1 MNETQ
6 AIIATYTQHPSK
18 ITYLATVVNTKGSTY
33 RRPGAKMLI
42 TSTGEII
49 GMVSGGC
56 LENDVYEHTCQ
67 RMPDGKPILVT
78 YDTTADEDILWG
90 FGLGCNGIVQVLI
103 ERLDEKDPCNPLN
116 FLSQCLDK
124 KQQGAFCPADSSGA
138 IATIFAVEGNIK
150 ANIGC
155 RLILHDDGSIITNI
169 TDSNLTQSIIADTQ
183 VTLRNKKSSINKYQ
197 LSSGTVEVFIE
208 IIQPPT
214 ALIIF
219 GAGADAI
226 PVAQFAKTLGWHVT
240 IVDCRANQATFS
252 RFPMADEVILTRRE
266 IIPKQVTVDDQTV
279 AVVMTHNYL
288 DDLEIVKMLLPS
300 TAKYIGCLGPKK
312 RTEKLLIDL
321 YEQGLNYTNN
331 QIEKLHFPIGID
343 IGAET
348 PEAIAIAIIAEI
360 QAVLTK
366 RDGGMLKHHQGAI
379 HQPLNRKETKIKP
392 YQQ

>member
-56 LENDVYEHTCQ
+56 LENDLYEHTRQ

-78 YDTTADEDILWG
+78 YDTTAEEDILWG
-90 FGLGCNGIVQVLI
+90 FGLGCNGLVQVLI
-103 ERLDEKDPCNPLN
+103 ERLDENDPCNPLN
-116 FLSQCLDK
+116 LLSQCLDK
-124 KQQGAFCPADSSGA
+124 KQQGV
-138 IATIFAVEGNIK
+138 IATIFAVEGNIN
-150 ANIGC
+150 ANIGT
-155 RLILHDDGSIITNI
+155 RLILNTDGSISTNI
-169 TDSNLTQSIIADTQ
+169 TDSNLTQAIIADTQ
-183 VTLRNKKSSINKYQ
+183 LTLTNKKSSINKYK

-208 IIQPPT
+208 VIQPPT
-214 ALIIF
+214 PLIIF

-226 PVAQFAKTLGWHVT
+226 PVAQFAKALGWHVI

-266 IIPKQVTVDDQTV
+266 IIPKQVTVDEQTV

-300 TAKYIGCLGPKK
+300 TANYIGCLGSKQ
-312 RTEKLLIDL
+312 RTEKLLNNL
-321 YEQGLNYTNN
+321 QSEGFNYTNN
-331 QIEKLHFPIGID
+331 QKERFHFPIGID

-366 RDGGMLKHHQGAI
+366 RNGGMLKHHQGAI